1 MVEPKKKTV
10 ENGELV
16 LPGDYLGV
24 IEEFLPGEGI
34 IEENGEL
41 YAARAGRVKIDLEK
55 IEISVEPVTDVPPL
69 PQVGDIVIARVLEV
83 KSQAAIVE
91 LLKIEGRKGYREI
104 ATSKLAGIH
113 VSQVKDGYVE
123 SMNSEF
129 KIGDIIRAKVLTNE
143 KSPIQLT
150 TREPNLGVI
159 YALCS
164 SCKVPLVRRSNV
176 LVCPKCGRR
185 ESRKLSTY
193 YRKLKLE

>member
-129 KIGDIIRAKVLTNE
+129 KIG
-143 KSPIQLT
+143 
-150 TREPNLGVI
+150 
-159 YALCS
+159 
-164 SCKVPLVRRSNV
+164 
-176 LVCPKCGRR
+176 
-185 ESRKLSTY
+185 
-193 YRKLKLE
+193 